1 MVCNFYL
8 PDQQSLFIH
17 NKMKHSGPILT
28 NLDSVPDA
36 SLVSILPVAEVS
48 LPLPSLMVPKA
59 NSESPQTSPESNGSR
74 SCEVCQKKFRNHKKL
89 VAHIVLKHPDF
100 AAERNIVEEPAQEKD
115 AESTRS
121 PCIFCPKSYSKNYD
135 FVAHVNKMHRDLGLA
150 SNWLKCD
157 LCETILPTEK
167 NVKCHMTKVHSRKKV
182 TQNQNQNDSQNQ
194 DANEDQD
201 ANQNQDA
208 RKSLNQDAREE
219 NNTTVTETSRNNQ
232 DEKCSLRS
240 SGGSTSSPPTDQQ
253 QSQAQVGP
261 HRPPQTRKS
270 GPNSCRSLYFRRIF

>member
-1 MVCNFYL
+1 
-8 PDQQSLFIH
+8 
-17 NKMKHSGPILT
+17 
-28 NLDSVPDA
+28 
-36 SLVSILPVAEVS
+36 
-48 LPLPSLMVPKA
+48 
-59 NSESPQTSPESNGSR
+59 
-74 SCEVCQKKFRNHKKL
+74 
-89 VAHIVLKHPDF
+89 
-100 AAERNIVEEPAQEKD
+100 
-115 AESTRS
+115 
-121 PCIFCPKSYSKNYD
+121 
-135 FVAHVNKMHRDLGLA
+135 MHRDLGLA

-219 NNTTVTETSRNNQ
+219 NNTTVTETIRINQ

-240 SGGSTSSPPTDQQ
+240 GGGSTSSPPLINNNLKPKLAPIAHPRRGKVVPIHAGVFTSDEYFETDSAVVLKVDYSKHRYFPEKGPYRCEICLEMFETNKLFFHHVRQEHL
-253 QSQAQVGP
+253 QVVDIVALEVME
-261 HRPPQTRKS
+261 HYLAIQ
-270 GPNSCRSLYFRRIF
+270 N